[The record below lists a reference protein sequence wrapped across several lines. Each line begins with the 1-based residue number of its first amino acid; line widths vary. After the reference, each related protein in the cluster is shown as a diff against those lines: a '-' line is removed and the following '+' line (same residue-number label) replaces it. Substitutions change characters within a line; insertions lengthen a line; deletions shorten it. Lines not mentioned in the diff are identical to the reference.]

1 MTNADVRFG
10 SWEAVRL
17 VAGREITA
25 KMRSKAF
32 IITTVA
38 TLVLLVGFALVMK
51 VSGGSDATVGVTA
64 QTGALAEPLKET
76 ASRIGE
82 TVDVKTVDEQDGR
95 AQVADGSLDALV
107 LGGGTDGTLRL
118 VVKKDLDDS
127 LRNAFNVLAGQL
139 TLNQAITDLGG
150 DPAQVQSSVAN
161 ASVDV
166 EPLEMDGTLRVVVK
180 KDLDDSL
187 RNAFNV
193 LAGQLALNQ
202 AITDLG
208 GDPAQVQSSV
218 ANASV
223 DVEPLEEPYPYKP
236 EQLVLGIVAGILI
249 YMSLL
254 LNGQLVAQGVVEE
267 KSSRVVELLLSTI
280 RPWQLMAGK
289 VLGIGLVGLVQMVV
303 IGGVGITAALG
314 LDVLSISTSAAVGTV
329 VWLVVWYLLGFVMY
343 SLVFAALAALVSRQ
357 EDVGGVITPA
367 LMFVIVG
374 YVIGISVLPSDPDNT
389 LAEVLSVIPVFAP
402 TLMPMRLAMGGV
414 PVWEAVVSVGLV
426 LALIPALV
434 WLAGRI
440 YANAVM
446 RSGARV
452 KLKDALRPA

>member
-1 MTNADVRFG
+1 MTTPDVRLG
-10 SWEAVRL
+10 AWEAVRL
-17 VAGREITA
+17 VAGREVTT

-51 VSGGSDATVGVTA
+51 FVGGGSDATVGVTPQA
-64 QTGALAEPLKET
+64 AALAEPLKAT
-76 ASRIGE
+76 ASQIGQNI
-82 TVDVKTVDEQDGR
+82 DVKTIDEQDGR

-107 LGGGTDGTLRL
+107 IGDGTDGALR
-118 VVKKDLDDS
+118 VVVEKDLDDD
-127 LRNAFNVLAGQL
+127 LHNAL
-139 TLNQAITDLGG
+139 
-150 DPAQVQSSVAN
+150 
-161 ASVDV
+161 
-166 EPLEMDGTLRVVVK
+166 
-180 KDLDDSL
+180 
-187 RNAFNV
+187 NV
-193 LAGQLALNQ
+193 LAGQLALDQ
-202 AITDLG
+202 QIADLG
-208 GDPAQVQSSV
+208 GDPAEVRSSV
-218 ANASV
+218 ADASV
-223 DVEPLEEPYPYKP
+223 KVEPLEEPYPYQSG
-236 EQLVLGIVAGILI
+236 QLVLGIVAGILI

-254 LNGQLVAQGVVEE
+254 INGQMVAQGVVEE

-289 VLGIGLVGLVQMVV
+289 VLGIGFVGLVQMVV
-303 IGGVGITAALG
+303 IGGVGIAAALG
-314 LDVLSISTSAAVGTV
+314 LDVLSISTSAALGTV
-329 VWLVVWYLLGFVMY
+329 VWLVVWYLLGFFMY

-426 LALIPALV
+426 VALIPALV
-434 WLAGRI
+434 WLSGRI

-452 KLKDALRPA
+452 KLTDALRPA

>member
-1 MTNADVRFG
+1 MTTPDIRLG

-17 VAGREITA
+17 VAGREVTT
-25 KMRSKAF
+25 KLRSKAF
-32 IITTVA
+32 IIITVA

-51 VSGGSDATVGVTA
+51 FVGGGSDATVGVTPQA
-64 QTGALAEPLKET
+64 SAYAEPLKAT
-76 ASRIGE
+76 AGQMGQSI
-82 TVDVKTVDEQDGR
+82 DVRTVDEQAGR

-107 LGGGTDGTLRL
+107 VGDGADGKLR
-118 VVKKDLDDS
+118 VVVEKDLDDK
-127 LRNAFNVLAGQL
+127 LRSAL
-139 TLNQAITDLGG
+139 
-150 DPAQVQSSVAN
+150 
-161 ASVDV
+161 
-166 EPLEMDGTLRVVVK
+166 
-180 KDLDDSL
+180 
-187 RNAFNV
+187 NV
-193 LAGQLALNQ
+193 LAGQLALDRE
-202 AITDLG
+202 ITSRGD
-208 GDPAQVQSSV
+208 DPAEVRAAVADASV
-218 ANASV
+218 A
-223 DVEPLEEPYPYKP
+223 VEPMEKPYPYQSG
-236 EQLVLGIVAGILI
+236 QLVLGIIAGILI

-254 LNGQLVAQGVVEE
+254 MNGQLVAQGVVEE

-289 VLGIGLVGLVQMVV
+289 VLGIGFVGLVQMAV
-303 IGGVGITAALG
+303 IGGVGVAAALG
-314 LDVLSISTSAAVGTV
+314 LDVLTISTSAAIGTV
-329 VWLVVWYLLGFVMY
+329 VWLVVWYLLGFIMY

-414 PVWEAVVSVGLV
+414 PVWEAVLSVGLV

>member
-1 MTNADVRFG
+1 MTTPDVRLS

-17 VAGREITA
+17 VAGREVTT

-51 VSGGSDATVGVTA
+51 LVGGGSDATVGVTQQA
-64 QTGALAEPLKET
+64 SALAEPLKQT

-82 TVDVKTVDEQDGR
+82 SVDVKTVDEKAGR
-95 AQVADGSLDALV
+95 SQVADESLDALV
-107 LGGGTDGTLRL
+107 LEDGDGKLR
-118 VVKKDLDDS
+118 VIVKKDLDDN
-127 LRNAFNVLAGQL
+127 LRNAL
-139 TLNQAITDLGG
+139 
-150 DPAQVQSSVAN
+150 
-161 ASVDV
+161 
-166 EPLEMDGTLRVVVK
+166 
-180 KDLDDSL
+180 
-187 RNAFNV
+187 NV
-193 LAGQLALNQ
+193 LAGQLALNKSI
-202 AITDLG
+202 ADLG

-223 DVEPLEEPYPYKP
+223 DVEPLEEPYPYQSG
-236 EQLVLGIVAGILI
+236 QLVLGIVAGILI

-254 LNGQLVAQGVVEE
+254 LNGQMVAQGVVEE

-289 VLGIGLVGLVQMVV
+289 VLGIGFVGLVQMVV
-303 IGGVGITAALG
+303 VGGFGVAAALAV
-314 LDVLSISTSAAVGTV
+314 DVLSISTSAAVGTV

-343 SLVFAALAALVSRQ
+343 SLVFAALGALVSRQ

-374 YVIGISVLPSDPDNT
+374 YVIGISVLPSDPGNT

>member
-1 MTNADVRFG
+1 MSTPDVRLG

-17 VAGREITA
+17 VAGREVTT

-38 TLVLLVGFALVMK
+38 TLVLLIGFSLVMK
-51 VSGGSDATVGVTA
+51 LVGGGSDATVGVTSQA
-64 QTGALAEPLKET
+64 EALGEPIKV
-76 ASRIGE
+76 AARQVGQ
-82 TVDVKTVDEQDGR
+82 TVDVKTVDEKAGR
-95 AQVADGSLDALV
+95 QEVVDGSLDALV
-107 LGGGTDGTLRL
+107 IGDG
-118 VVKKDLDDS
+118 S
-127 LRNAFNVLAGQL
+127 
-139 TLNQAITDLGG
+139 
-150 DPAQVQSSVAN
+150 
-161 ASVDV
+161 
-166 EPLEMDGTLRVVVK
+166 DGALRVVVK

-187 RNAFNV
+187 RNALNV
-193 LAGQLALNQ
+193 LAGQLALNK
-202 AITDLG
+202 AIADLG
-208 GDPAQVQSSV
+208 GDPAEVQSQV
-218 ANASV
+218 ANAQV
-223 DVEPLEEPYPYKP
+223 DVEALEEPYPYQTA
-236 EQLVLGIVAGILI
+236 QLILGIVAGILI
-249 YMSLL
+249 YMSLM

-289 VLGIGLVGLVQMVV
+289 VLGIGFVGFVQMVV
-303 IGGVGITAALG
+303 IGGVGIAFALG

-329 VWLVVWYLLGFVMY
+329 IWLIVWYLLGFVMY

-374 YVIGISVLPSDPDNT
+374 YVIGISVLPSEPDNL

-414 PVWEAVVSVGLV
+414 PVWEQVVSVGLV
-426 LALIPALV
+426 VVLIPALV

-452 KLKDALRPA
+452 KLRDALRPA

>member
-1 MTNADVRFG
+1 MTTPDVRLG

-17 VAGREITA
+17 VASREVTT

-51 VSGGSDATVGVTA
+51 FVGGGSDATVGVTP
-64 QTGALAEPLKET
+64 QTSALAGPLKATAGQIGQNIET
-76 ASRIGE
+76 
-82 TVDVKTVDEQDGR
+82 KTVDEKAGR
-95 AQVADGSLDALV
+95 AQVADGTLDALV
-107 LGGGTDGTLRL
+107 VSDGGAGGKLRV
-118 VVKKDLDDS
+118 VVKKDLDGNLQDA
-127 LRNAFNVLAGQL
+127 LTVLAGQIV
-139 TLNQAITDLGG
+139 LNREIASLPGG
-150 DPAQVQSSVAN
+150 DPAAVQSSVAN

-166 EPLEMDGTLRVVVK
+166 EPLEK
-180 KDLDDSL
+180 
-187 RNAFNV
+187 
-193 LAGQLALNQ
+193 
-202 AITDLG
+202 
-208 GDPAQVQSSV
+208 
-218 ANASV
+218 
-223 DVEPLEEPYPYKP
+223 PYPYQSG
-236 EQLVLGIVAGILI
+236 QLVLGIVAGILI

-254 LNGQLVAQGVVEE
+254 LNGQMVAQGVVEE
-267 KSSRVVELLLSTI
+267 KSSRVVELLLATI

-289 VLGIGLVGLVQMVV
+289 VLGIGFVGLVQMVV
-303 IGGVGITAALG
+303 IGGVGIAAALG

-329 VWLVVWYLLGFVMY
+329 VWLVVWYLLGFIMY

-374 YVIGISVLPSDPDNT
+374 YVIGISVLPSDPGNA

-434 WLAGRI
+434 WLSGRI

-446 RSGARV
+446 RSGAKV
-452 KLKDALRPA
+452 KLRDALRTA